1 MDSVKTILKI
11 EISDLIDKKWE
22 DFPDLNNEPQFED
35 DFRDLE
41 ETLKEYESITLEE
54 IKECS
59 ERGFSV
65 LLAECQGYL
74 RAIQDV
80 KEYME
85 KLKQWREK

>member
-1 MDSVKTILKI
+1 MSVKSILKK
-11 EISDLIDKKWE
+11 EISDLIDEKWE
-22 DFPDLNNEPQFED
+22 KFPDLSKEPQFEN
-35 DFRDLE
+35 DFKELE
-41 ETLKEYESITLEE
+41 EVLKEYESITLEE

-65 LLAECQGYL
+65 LLAELQGYL